1 MIVEVKWT
9 GTASIW
15 EDGKVKEYGVISGTL
30 GYEADDLEEA
40 ASLYRDGYGP
50 EDPPLLDT
58 DFVAPGKSYSAS
70 NSKVLG
76 GTLHTAFDQDEV
88 EDWEF
93 HSAQVLTVTFKAPH
107 HIWPEVKDPTNVIT
121 KVVGAGPITPV

>member
-9 GTASIW
+9 GTAKIF
-15 EDGKVKEYGVISGTL
+15 EGDKVKEYGVISGTL

-50 EDPPLLDT
+50 DDPPLLDT
-58 DFVAPGKSYSAS
+58 DFIAPGKTYSAS
-70 NSKVLG
+70 NPKVLG
-76 GTLHTAFDQDEV
+76 GTVHTSFDQDEV

-107 HIWPEVKDPTNVIT
+107 HIWPEVKAPTTTT